1 MRPQPQIEEPLFRV
15 RYDERPIERY
25 AECMEMDIFNAGR
38 DGATEYV
45 HGKLA
50 SRIGLKLA
58 DEGFIKFETNEKSG
72 APWHYNPCV
81 SKCGKTLNITEPCRA
96 VRKDEFSW
104 LNTNYRI
111 KRLS

>member
-1 MRPQPQIEEPLFRV
+1 MRPQPKIEEPLFQV

-58 DEGFIKFETNEKSG
+58 DKGFIKFETNENPARRG
-72 APWHYNPCV
+72 IIIRAPVNVVKP
-81 SKCGKTLNITEPCRA
+81 
-96 VRKDEFSW
+96 
-104 LNTNYRI
+104 
-111 KRLS
+111 

>member
-1 MRPQPQIEEPLFRV
+1 
-15 RYDERPIERY
+15 
-25 AECMEMDIFNAGR
+25 MDIFNAGR

-58 DEGFIKFETNEKSG
+58 DKGFIKFETNE
-72 APWHYNPCV
+72 NPARRGIIIRASV
-81 SKCGKTLNITEPCRA
+81 NVVKTLNITEPCRA

>member
-15 RYDERPIERY
+15 RHDERPIERY

-58 DEGFIKFETNEKSG
+58 DEGFIKFETNE
-72 APWHYNPCV
+72 NPARR
-81 SKCGKTLNITEPCRA
+81 GIIIRA
-96 VRKDEFSW
+96 SVNVVKP
-104 LNTNYRI
+104 
-111 KRLS
+111 